1 MFASIVDLSYIRHIL
16 EVFVRPVDGTLK
28 LKSKRYLM
36 LEAGNGNATIRRDRY
51 AANVEAKKATLEEF
65 FKAMLTCVKYINE
78 KVDGFYDTY
87 DKLWEDGHYKRSEY
101 KKTARQFLKD
111 HRKPNLAEVA
121 SKLKEWDDD
130 AISLDTFNNCFD
142 DKMEFYNGQWI
153 GKKTYNKYFYVE
165 DAAKA
170 YCEAAFNIYNHIVG
184 FNTLMSDAKD
194 LDLGEFNWMSSYI
207 GDALTKVDDKTDW
220 SGSWKRLYGEG
231 DESVLFFGPAPVPA
245 DDKFAMA
252 NKKIFK
258 RKVLLSFVS
267 FVGKDEHNKDNKYF
281 RCGLLIDDILSEDWI
296 RQEFY
301 WNRTVF
307 NLDRAEKY
315 QRNNYKRKLRDS
327 TAGIFLST
335 AKKIAAP
342 FDRDIWNDAADGQI
356 LFSDQE
362 SKTLNFQGEG
372 LHEESSSNIGTLDH
386 LKKELMAMN

>member
-1 MFASIVDLSYIRHIL
+1 
-16 EVFVRPVDGTLK
+16 
-28 LKSKRYLM
+28 M

-245 DDKFAMA
+245 
-252 NKKIFK
+252 
-258 RKVLLSFVS
+258 
-267 FVGKDEHNKDNKYF
+267 VGKDEHNKDNKYF

-372 LHEESSSNIGTLDH
+372 LHEESS
-386 LKKELMAMN
+386 ELMAIK